1 MWKRDTSPTPAN
13 APVES
18 TPERPAA
25 VVPVPKPV
33 EARPADVVMMNLGKS
48 MVIKGELSASED
60 LMLSGHVEGR
70 VTVLDHTL
78 TIGPEA
84 NIRAEIKASI
94 VVIMGAVHGNVVAS
108 KKVEVRA
115 TGSVT
120 GDIAAPRIVI
130 ADGGQLLGKVHVNSE
145 KPTETRRTA

>member
-1 MWKRDTSPTPAN
+1 MWKRDTSPMPAN
-13 APVES
+13 APVEL
-18 TPERPAA
+18 TPERPTP
-25 VVPVPKPV
+25 VTPVPKPID
-33 EARPADVVMMNLGKS
+33 ARPADTIMMNLGKS
-48 MVIKGELSASED
+48 MMIKGELSASED
-60 LMLSGHVEGR
+60 LMLCGHVEGR

-84 NIRAEIKASI
+84 HIGAEIKANT
-94 VVIMGAVHGNVVAS
+94 VVIMGAVHGNIVAS

-130 ADGGQLLGKVHVNSE
+130 ADGGQLLGKVQVNSE
-145 KPTETRRTA
+145 KRVEARRTA